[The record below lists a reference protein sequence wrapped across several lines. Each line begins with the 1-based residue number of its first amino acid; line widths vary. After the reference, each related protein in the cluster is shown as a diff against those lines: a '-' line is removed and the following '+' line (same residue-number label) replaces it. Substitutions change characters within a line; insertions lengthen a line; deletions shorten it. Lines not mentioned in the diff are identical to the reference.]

1 MDVMNIF
8 WAEFVYAPLL
18 LDKVQK
24 IQESDSG
31 LYGAGIASKV
41 HAELRKLGG
50 IRPPREFVFMDR
62 AAIGLGSVFMHLK
75 AEINWHQMFHGL
87 IDDFDRTGPG
97 RPASCRPL
105 GERSL
110 DYVAIK
116 YAATPILLIACK
128 RNARAKTAALLEN
141 IS

>member
-1 MDVMNIF
+1 MDIMNI

-18 LDKVQK
+18 RDKVQK

-50 IRPPREFVFMDR
+50 IQPPQEFVFMDR

-87 IDDFDRTGPG
+87 IEGFDEQTLADRQAG
-97 RPASCRPL
+97 
-105 GERSL
+105 
-110 DYVAIK
+110 
-116 YAATPILLIACK
+116 
-128 RNARAKTAALLEN
+128 ALLAN
-141 IS
+141 GL